1 MVTPSSEL
9 RVERWHT
16 SIHAIQLPLVLPGT
30 CKGKVATQPGVSM
43 VEELEETLYIVQL
56 ETWSSICTID
66 RRPENE
72 INQRSLMLF
81 TEAPF
86 HGWLMGLEI
95 TAALQKLYL
104 SHCKSVTTYRLIT
117 KSLYLLTIFVKMKD
131 RILAKYDLFSYVQ
144 TDGTNSKF
152 EMQRRLPI
160 FNYNYLTRW
169 VVSPNEHFHENRITN
184 DSLKEAFVFPCTNDH
199 IYKYAA
205 RPPCTLLMI
214 SN

>member
-1 MVTPSSEL
+1 M
-9 RVERWHT
+9 
-16 SIHAIQLPLVLPGT
+16 
-30 CKGKVATQPGVSM
+30 ATQPGVSM
-43 VEELEETLYIVQL
+43 VEELKETLRL
-56 ETWSSICTID
+56 ETWSSICTTD
-66 RRPENE
+66 RRPENK

-81 TEAPF
+81 TESPF

-104 SHCKSVTTYRLIT
+104 SHCKSVTTCKLIT
-117 KSLYLLTIFVKMKD
+117 KGLYLLTIFVKMKD
-131 RILAKYDLFSYVQ
+131 RILAKYDLLSFVQ

-152 EMQRRLPI
+152 EMQRRLPS

-184 DSLKEAFVFPCTNDH
+184 DNLKEAFVFPCTNDH

>member
-1 MVTPSSEL
+1 MQGEGGHPAWCL
-9 RVERWHT
+9 
-16 SIHAIQLPLVLPGT
+16 
-30 CKGKVATQPGVSM
+30 
-43 VEELEETLYIVQL
+43 
-56 ETWSSICTID
+56 
-66 RRPENE
+66 
-72 INQRSLMLF
+72 
-81 TEAPF
+81 
-86 HGWLMGLEI
+86 HGWGAKGDPLHSSARNLEFNLHHWQKTRKWNQPEILNAIHWI
-95 TAALQKLYL
+95 TIPWLVNGFGNNCCITKIIFVTLKI
-104 SHCKSVTTYRLIT
+104 SHHLKLIT

-184 DSLKEAFVFPCTNDH
+184 DSLKEVFVFPCTNDH